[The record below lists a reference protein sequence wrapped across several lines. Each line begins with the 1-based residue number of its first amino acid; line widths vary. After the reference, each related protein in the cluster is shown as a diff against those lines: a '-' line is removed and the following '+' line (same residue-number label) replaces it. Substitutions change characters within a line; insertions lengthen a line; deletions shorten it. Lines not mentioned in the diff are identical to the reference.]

1 MLHVVTAADQR
12 FLQQARHLKH
22 SLSLS
27 NPDARLTIY
36 CHSQRAFADLASAH
50 CAVVEIP
57 DMAALGA
64 KRSKFTAF
72 RRAIKSGSF
81 VYLDADAI
89 VLEPLVELTRN
100 DALSGCPD
108 DLLQCPFITD
118 KSHPWPNA
126 PELVNNVYINSGVLF
141 VPASRE
147 PFIEEIY
154 EQSRFDLVWNKYIF
168 PGKLFDNHFLC
179 AALNLQQEPVTF
191 LDQQVYGWQGFWN
204 GSIQAERRGDQLVNK
219 ANGKVLKIV
228 VFAGLQQS
236 YDLLLSLPAEIA
248 SLLFERILP
257 AGGDPDQTL
266 GQYLA
271 AASPNLAK
279 ARDPHTLRILQHT
292 LAEMRHLVT
301 HANSGNGRTSRSY
314 FADPDAMRA
323 FACAQPSSES
333 EWNGLKCGG
342 AYLEGEEYRSI
353 RAMVRELNIQTV
365 LETGAGETSIL
376 FSNLGV
382 RAVSVESTPGPW
394 LDRARAH
401 DCLVLEVPFDEEQ
414 CVFAADQLR
423 AKLQDVGLQKV
434 DLLFIDS
441 PVGTAS
447 RRNLLTEFA
456 EILPI
461 RYVLYHDAI
470 RDAANIFQDQQTFG
484 LRPVTFVNSVRG
496 LALFENLGATVA
508 LANKVRDFRPDPMR
522 VRIDLCETQLQNVAP
537 GDDLNL
543 QIEIENVGTDT
554 ISSHAEH
561 PVFASYHW
569 LSRDGSVVV
578 FDGIRTSLPF
588 DIESGDSCRCW
599 VNVISPDEPGR
610 YELQVSLVQEQVCW
624 FHDHNPE
631 CRASLAVEVSAA
643 AEQGFTITSKRQAEE
658 ADAAGK
664 IPSIGATA

>member
-1 MLHVVTAADQR
+1 MLHVVTVADHR
-12 FLQQARHLKH
+12 FHQQARHLKH
-22 SLSLS
+22 SLSVS
-27 NPDARLTIY
+27 NPDARLTVY
-36 CHSQRAFADLASAH
+36 CDSQIGFADLASPR
-50 CAVVEIP
+50 CAIVEIP
-57 DMAALGA
+57 DMAVLGA

-89 VLEPLVELTRN
+89 VLEPLDELLLN
-100 DALSGCPD
+100 NNLSGCPD

-126 PELVNNVYINSGVLF
+126 PELLNKVYINSGILF
-141 VPASRE
+141 IPANRE

-154 EQSRFDLVWNKYIF
+154 NQSRFDFVWNRYIF

-179 AALNLQQEPVTF
+179 AALNLQQEPVTL
-191 LDQQVYGWQGFWN
+191 LDQQIYGWQGFWN
-204 GSIQAERRGDQLVNK
+204 GGVQAERRHDQLVNRV
-219 ANGKVLKIV
+219 NGKVLKIV
-228 VFAGLQQS
+228 VFASLQQS

-271 AASPNLAK
+271 ASSPHIGR
-279 ARDPHTLRILQHT
+279 ARDPHALRILQHT
-292 LAEMRHLVT
+292 LAEMRHLAT
-301 HANSGNGRTSRSY
+301 HANSQSGRASRSY
-314 FADPDAMRA
+314 FTDPEAMRA

-342 AYLEGEEYRSI
+342 AYLEGEEYQSI
-353 RAMVRELNIQTV
+353 RTMVRDLNIQTV

-376 FSNLGV
+376 FSKLGV

-394 LDRARAH
+394 LDRAQAH
-401 DCLVLEVPFDEEQ
+401 GCTVLEVPFDTERGEFAPEE
-414 CVFAADQLR
+414 LR
-423 AKLQDVGLQKV
+423 AKLEEVGLQEV

-447 RRNLLTEFA
+447 RRKLLTQFA
-456 EILPI
+456 NILPI

-470 RDAANIFQDQQTFG
+470 RDAANIFQDQQTFE
-484 LRPVTFVNSVRG
+484 LRPVAFVNSARG
-496 LALFENLGATVA
+496 LALFENPGTTVDHA
-508 LANKVRDFRPDPMR
+508 RKVQDVRPNPVQ
-522 VRIDLCETQLQNVAP
+522 VRIGLCDPHLQGVTL
-537 GDDLNL
+537 GEELSL
-543 QIEIENVGTDT
+543 RIEIENLGTDT
-554 ISSHAEH
+554 ISSDAEH

-569 LSRDGSVVV
+569 LSTDGSVVV

-588 DIESGDSCRCW
+588 DIEAGDCCRCW

-624 FHDHNPE
+624 FHDRNPE
-631 CRASLAVEVSAA
+631 CRISLAVEVC
-643 AEQGFTITSKRQAEE
+643 AEAERGLMIAGKEQAEE
-658 ADAAGK
+658 AAAASK